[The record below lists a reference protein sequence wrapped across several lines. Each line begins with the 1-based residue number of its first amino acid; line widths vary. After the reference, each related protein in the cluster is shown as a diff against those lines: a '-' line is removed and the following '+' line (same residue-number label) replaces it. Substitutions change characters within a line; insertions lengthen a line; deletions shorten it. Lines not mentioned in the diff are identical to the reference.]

1 MLVTPL
7 GSEVKAK
14 EVQLLKAPDS
24 MLIRPL
30 GSEVKAK
37 DLHP

>member
-14 EVQLLKAPDS
+14 EVQSLKAPDS

-30 GSEVKAK
+30 GSDVKAN
-37 DLHP
+37 DSHL